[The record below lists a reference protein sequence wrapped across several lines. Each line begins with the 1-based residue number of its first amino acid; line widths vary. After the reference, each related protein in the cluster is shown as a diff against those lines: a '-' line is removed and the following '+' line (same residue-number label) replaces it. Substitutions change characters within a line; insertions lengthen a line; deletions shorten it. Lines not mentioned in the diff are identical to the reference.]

1 MSEIVE
7 PQILLKSP
15 ALTRQINRI
24 RQATMDI
31 RTAIENKGVTV
42 PSNAKIEDYANL
54 IDSIAVVEES
64 K

>member
-1 MSEIVE
+1 MTTAGE
-7 PQILLKSP
+7 PQAILKSP

-24 RQATMDI
+24 IQATMDI

-54 IDSIAVVEES
+54 IDLITTVEES